1 MRCMTC
7 PGGQSPNAF
16 AELKGITP
24 LKSASTK
31 VILLIELL
39 LASDASATEGSLVP
53 FWKLGQSEKHIRT
66 KGSKLRAECETSRTT
81 QAAINNTTTA
91 AARATVGCR
100 GEKLAA
106 VDRERI
112 FFSLFVRPPCKNK
125 GWRKSRYVAEH
136 GYIVCRFAAEAGR
149 GVAPAPRLDV
159 CRRWRDQKISQSSIL
174 AFGAK
179 ATALRSYQS

>member
-16 AELKGITP
+16 AELKGMTP

-39 LASDASATEGSLVP
+39 LASEASTTEGSLVP
-53 FWKLGQSEKHIRT
+53 FWKLGQSKKHIRR
-66 KGSKLRAECETSRTT
+66 KGSKLRAECETASQHKCGDQQRYD
-81 QAAINNTTTA
+81 
-91 AARATVGCR
+91 RSSEATVGCR

-112 FFSLFVRPPCKNK
+112 FFSLVGGPLKKR
-125 GWRKSRYVAEH
+125 GLAQSRCVAEH
-136 GYIVCRFAAEAGR
+136 DYV
-149 GVAPAPRLDV
+149 V
-159 CRRWRDQKISQSSIL
+159 CRRCR
-174 AFGAK
+174 
-179 ATALRSYQS
+179 RSRSGGTRPRLVLTSADDGGTKK